1 MTERKPKQGKKLS
14 EAEAKKAEKGKTG
27 VAISKQGS
35 EVEGQYLRRAPVYCP
50 NGDLVWLTEDTEVTR
65 YYTCGV
71 CGVLF
76 TY

>member
-14 EAEAKKAEKGKTG
+14 EADLKKAKGKTKTATYKEG
-27 VAISKQGS
+27 A
-35 EVEGQYLRRAPVYCP
+35 EVEGQYLRRVPVYCP
-50 NGDLVWLTEDTEVTR
+50 NGDLVWLTEDTDVTR

-71 CGVLF
+71 CGVVF